1 MQHKRRTLRHLT
13 ACALA
18 ACTLLPAVAQEARFP
33 ERPINF
39 VVPFSPGGPTD
50 VMARLIAAELTT
62 VLGQSVIVEN
72 RPGAGGNIGADHV
85 ARAKPD
91 GYTLLFGTSGPLAI
105 NHSLY
110 RNITYNPATSFAPVI
125 RVGHLPNVL
134 VVHPDLSAGSVQ
146 ELVALDKAKPASLNY
161 ASSGNGASSHLAGV
175 LFNNM
180 AGTQLQHIPY
190 KGSTPAI
197 ADMLGGQLDFMFDV
211 MPTAQ
216 PLVKSG
222 RFRALAVTTL
232 KRSDVLPDVP
242 TLDELGYKGF
252 DASSWFSLMAPA
264 GTPKTVV
271 MQINAAVNEVLRG
284 DAMRGRLA
292 SIGASS
298 EGGTPEQLDQFVK
311 AETARWKQ
319 LIDERGI
326 R

>member
-1 MQHKRRTLRHLT
+1 MKTVHQ
-13 ACALA
+13 ALLAILLLGSSVAHAGA
-18 ACTLLPAVAQEARFP
+18 AQAFP
-33 ERPINF
+33 QRPVTI
-39 VVPFSPGGPTD
+39 VVPFPPGGGVD
-50 VMARLIAAELTT
+50 LVARAVAAGLSETWSSP
-62 VLGQSVIVEN
+62 VVVEN
-72 RPGAGGNIGADHV
+72 KAGGRGAIGIQSV

-91 GYTLLFGTSGPLAI
+91 GYTLLLGSIGPITINPSLGSVGYDVDKELAPI
-105 NHSLY
+105 VLLAKTPAVLVT
-110 RNITYNPATSFAPVI
+110 RPATPVNDVPQFVQWVRSAPSELNY
-125 RVGHLPNVL
+125 G
-134 VVHPDLSAGSVQ
+134 SAGTGNLTH
-146 ELVALDKAKPASLNY
+146 LVAEYFL
-161 ASSGNGASSHLAGV
+161 SSAGV
-175 LFNNM
+175 KAN
-180 AGTQLQHIPY
+180 HIPY

-264 GTPKTVV
+264 DTPKTVV
-271 MQINAAVNEVLRG
+271 TQINAAVNEVLRA
-284 DAMRGRLA
+284 DAVRGRLA
-292 SIGASS
+292 SVGASS